1 MLHGRKR
8 ATLALTAAASFIF
21 VALVPASPTFA
32 DPEPDIDD
40 VKVKVDRLYEQ
51 AEHAQERLNDAKLE
65 LTDVRKDLKALR
77 QNEKRQQARLEAVRV
92 HVEDSIVDQYQGQ
105 SLSAASQIVVSDDPS
120 AFLEK
125 LTTMS
130 EYNDMQSDMFSDY
143 ANELKA
149 LDIRKDETQAR
160 FTEALELKQDLK
172 DEKAEVDKKFDEA
185 QSLLDELEAEE
196 REEMLEASRGG
207 STTRLPDVE
216 PSGRAAAA
224 VNYAMAQV
232 GDSYVYGAA
241 GPSAF
246 DCSGLTMMA
255 WAQAGVGL
263 PHSSSAQMGSGAR
276 VSQSDLQP
284 GDLVFYYSPVSH
296 VALYIGNGMIVHAA
310 NPGTG
315 VVVADAF
322 SMPYSGAVRPG

>member
-8 ATLALTAAASFIF
+8 ATLALTAAASIIF

-77 QNEKRQQARLEAVRV
+77 QNEERQQARLEAVRG
-92 HVEDSIVDQYQGQ
+92 HVEDSIVDQYRGQ

-120 AFLEK
+120 VFLEK

-143 ANELKA
+143 ADELKA
-149 LDIRKDETQAR
+149 LDIRKEETQAR

-172 DEKAEVDKKFDEA
+172 DEKAEVDKNFDEA

-196 REEMLEASRGG
+196 REEMLEASRSG

-216 PSGRAAAA
+216 PSAEPRPQSTTRWPRSETRMST
-224 VNYAMAQV
+224 V
-232 GDSYVYGAA
+232 
-241 GPSAF
+241 P
-246 DCSGLTMMA
+246 
-255 WAQAGVGL
+255 
-263 PHSSSAQMGSGAR
+263 PAR
-276 VSQSDLQP
+276 PRSTA
-284 GDLVFYYSPVSH
+284 PV
-296 VALYIGNGMIVHAA
+296 
-310 NPGTG
+310 
-315 VVVADAF
+315 
-322 SMPYSGAVRPG
+322 